1 MQIFYST
8 HTPSA
13 LQDPRFSAWRE
24 YLRRVGEGFAAG
36 FGLVRELKDCAQ
48 CILHVELAS
57 ILLKISDI
65 LHGIK
70 LSTPNS
76 QIKRNRFFFLFLS
89 KYLWWAMVTFF
100 SNWQGR
106 NTIIFNI
113 LSRIL
118 QTFQRPFFSYIYRA
132 AANFYCCLNVHRK
145 IYLTWNV
152 VSCYLLSKLKG
163 T

>member
-1 MQIFYST
+1 MARAGHTPLATNTPPPTWAKKLTLFPRAIKLPTVQTAVQIFYST

-36 FGLVRELKDCAQ
+36 FELVRELKDCAQ

-57 ILLKISDI
+57 ILLKINDI

-76 QIKRNRFFFLFLS
+76 QIKRNRCFLNKFCS
-89 KYLWWAMVTFF
+89 CQSVY
-100 SNWQGR
+100 GR
-106 NTIIFNI
+106 
-113 LSRIL
+113 
-118 QTFQRPFFSYIYRA
+118 
-132 AANFYCCLNVHRK
+132 K
-145 IYLTWNV
+145 W
-152 VSCYLLSKLKG
+152 
-163 T
+163 